1 MMAPG
6 AIRHL
11 FYTPGARAITGAVT
25 QFLNYFFCKR
35 PQSLPGPGRCIT
47 TIYFD
52 SSVLHLCAVG
62 HERDHS
68 GAIVHGTDQQR
79 T

>member
-1 MMAPG
+1 MAPG
-6 AIRHL
+6 VL
-11 FYTPGARAITGAVT
+11 FTRNFPGALLRYGAAAVRD
-25 QFLNYFFCKR
+25 LFCKR

-52 SSVLHLCAVG
+52 SSVLHVCAVG